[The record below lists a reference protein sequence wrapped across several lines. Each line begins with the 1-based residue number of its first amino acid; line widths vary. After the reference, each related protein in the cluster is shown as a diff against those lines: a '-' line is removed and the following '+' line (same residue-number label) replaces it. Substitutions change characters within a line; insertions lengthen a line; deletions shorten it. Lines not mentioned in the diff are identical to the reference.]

1 MALISAERFNALK
14 AEVKAECQRRS
25 YTGSVTSY
33 AGSDYDFTV
42 VPAAGVEVTTEHYEK
57 IAVPLNAI
65 TGDVDVDSHR
75 VISEN
80 EMAAM
85 EDKVAA
91 LANIDKSST
100 SHGCAASCTGLCSSA
115 CSGTCRGT
123 CSGCSGCGSGCAR
136 TCTGTCS
143 GGCSGSCTGSCD
155 NSCTGCTGACS
166 TACTNNCDY
175 WCKGTCGNNCG
186 TACTHACAGSCSGGC
201 TGTSK

>member
-1 MALISAERFNALK
+1 MALISAERFNAWK

-25 YTGSVTSY
+25 YTGSVTGY
-33 AGSDYDFTV
+33 AGTDYDFTV

-65 TGDVDVDSHR
+65 TGDVDIDPHR

-80 EMAAM
+80 EMTAL

-91 LANIDKSST
+91 LKEISKTSK

-115 CSGTCRGT
+115 CSGSCSGGCYSSCYNTCRGSCT
-123 CSGCSGCGSGCAR
+123 DA
-136 TCTGTCS
+136 CTGS
-143 GGCSGSCTGSCD
+143 CSGSCTD
-155 NSCTGCTGACS
+155 VCTGCTSSCS
-166 TACTNNCDY
+166 TACTLNCDY
-175 WCKGTCGNNCG
+175 WCKGTCGSGCG